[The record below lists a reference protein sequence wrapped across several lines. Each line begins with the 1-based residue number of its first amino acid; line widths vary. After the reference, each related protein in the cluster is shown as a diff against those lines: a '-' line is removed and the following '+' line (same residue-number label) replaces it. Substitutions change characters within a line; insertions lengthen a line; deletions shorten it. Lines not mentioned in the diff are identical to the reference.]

1 MPLQS
6 WLQYPAGT
14 NFSQNLEWPSSKLG
28 GYVLDIPNNTTV
40 AKTAITA
47 SLKAGFQR
55 GLKWMCVS
63 LVGCLVLLEE
73 RVFFVVAPH
82 VTRRRRL
89 LPLLFLC

>member
-1 MPLQS
+1 M
-6 WLQYPAGT
+6 
-14 NFSQNLEWPSSKLG
+14 
-28 GYVLDIPNNTTV
+28 LDIPNNTTV

-47 SLKAGFQR
+47 SLKAGYQR